1 MKKTT
6 IEQVL
11 TQAREQGACGE
22 TYKATSWKTLAWLF
36 FSPQGQEFCEKHQF
50 PTSEIWSEIKASC
63 EAERYDIFINCGK
76 VNVGNAER
84 VAFIGATEGECTFS
98 LPEKAHT
105 VVLMNGAKAHIKADN
120 YAVVRIIKTA
130 DSEVRIEKDDT
141 AKILW

>member
-1 MKKTT
+1 MVKE
-6 IEQVL
+6 ILNE
-11 TQAREQGACGE
+11 ARNLGACDK
-22 TYKATSWKTLAWLF
+22 TAKATSWGSLAWLF

-63 EAERYDIFINCGK
+63 EAERYDIFINNGK

-98 LPEKAHT
+98 LPDKVHT
-105 VVLMNGAKAHIKADN
+105 VVLMHGAKAHIKADN
-120 YAVVRIIKTA
+120 YAVVRIIKAA
-130 DSEVRIEKDDT
+130 DCEVKIEKDNT